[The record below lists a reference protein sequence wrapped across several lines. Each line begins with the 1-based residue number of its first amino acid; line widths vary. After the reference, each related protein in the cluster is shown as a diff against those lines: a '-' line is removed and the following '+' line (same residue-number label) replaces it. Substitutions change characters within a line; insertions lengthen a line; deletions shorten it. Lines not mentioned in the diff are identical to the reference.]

1 MEKYLQELIQSQNRI
16 IIPDFGAFIISR
28 DNGHHILFNNFL
40 TFNDGLLV
48 SYICEEEGLNSDQAL
63 EKIGQFIEKVKS
75 ALIKDGQFKIDKIG
89 TLFRAEGGAISF
101 ESEEVEEEI
110 KESEQDSSVKD
121 ERKEHILID
130 DNELLDLDLS
140 ETSEHEPIKSE
151 SKKSLPTS
159 KKEQPTASLSSPSSS
174 AEPPSTLIMS
184 DQKKNK
190 FPIWIW
196 LVLILLLLLIG
207 FALIFTFSNI
217 PEKVKEWYDSRGE
230 QTEVVKENLLQPE
243 LKPLPIDSS
252 AFKKEVK
259 KEEVKVISPKV
270 TRQHHVIVGAF
281 KKKSDALNLKNK
293 LVAQGLKSAT
303 VLEHEGRYLVS
314 SNWYSSVS
322 PALRRQEELLKTHKL
337 ENWVLSIDVQ

>member
-48 SYICEEEGLNSDQAL
+48 RYICEEEGLNSDQAL
-63 EKIGQFIEKVKS
+63 ERVGQFIEKVKS
-75 ALIKDGQFKIDKIG
+75 TLIKDGQFRIDKIG
-89 TLFRAEGGAISF
+89 TLFRTEGGVISF
-101 ESEEVEEEI
+101 ESEEVEKEI
-110 KESEQDSSVKD
+110 KESEQDSSVK
-121 ERKEHILID
+121 EEKKEHILID
-130 DNELLDLDLS
+130 DNELLDLDLPKTADR
-140 ETSEHEPIKSE
+140 EDVKPEAKKPTPP
-151 SKKSLPTS
+151 SKE
-159 KKEQPTASLSSPSSS
+159 EQSAATLSSPRSS
-174 AEPPSTLIMS
+174 AKPPSTLIMK
-184 DQKKNK
+184 DQRKNK
-190 FPIWIW
+190 FPSWIW

-217 PEKVKEWYDSRGE
+217 PEKVKEWYHSRGE

-259 KEEVKVISPKV
+259 KEEVKVISPTV

-281 KKKSDALNLKNK
+281 KKKSDALSLKNK
-293 LVAQGLKSAT
+293 LIAQGLKSAT